1 MEPSRKA
8 QLSLA
13 LITLAGLAPFLNK
26 QFNIDDPLFLW
37 TAQQIAAHPLDPFG
51 FSVNWTGA
59 PEPMWHA
66 MQNPPLCSCFI
77 ANVASVFGWSEV
89 ILHAAVLTKYFG
101 ITLLPLLAVYT
112 LAHDRRCWAQL
123 LWFCFPI
130 VAVALYDFLSQA
142 QYGHALFV
150 SAANYSREVAA
161 KYKVPL
167 PAQIFTGLAFV
178 GGCIFSVAFFVPIRW
193 CRFLIGAAI
202 LLFLALVAAFYFF
215 VPRQSHYQVN
225 NALICAEGAAFAAA
239 GLGILALALI
249 G

>member
-77 ANVASVFGWSEV
+77 ASVASVFGWSEV
-89 ILHAAVLTKYFG
+89 TLHAAFLLWAVPAVLGTF
-101 ITLLPLLAVYT
+101 TLGQRFCRNLDFQSVRPAPKAFRAEESIPSNPSVRW
-112 LAHDRRCWAQL
+112 HDRPKVYVPFAAAL
-123 LWFCFPI
+123 LTLFAPAF
-130 VAVALYDFLSQA
+130 
-142 QYGHALFV
+142 FV
-150 SAANYSREVAA
+150 SA
-161 KYKVPL
+161 
-167 PAQIFTGLAFV
+167 T
-178 GGCIFSVAFFVPIRW
+178 SVM
-193 CRFLIGAAI
+193 
-202 LLFLALVAAFYFF
+202 
-215 VPRQSHYQVN
+215 
-225 NALICAEGAAFAAA
+225 
-239 GLGILALALI
+239 
-249 G
+249 

>member
-77 ANVASVFGWSEV
+77 ASVASVFGWSEV
-89 ILHAAVLTKYFG
+89 ILHAAFLPWAVAAVLGTF
-101 ITLLPLLAVYT
+101 TLGQRFCRNLDFQSVRPAPKAFRLKRAFPAIRASGGTTARRFMFLSP
-112 LAHDRRCWAQL
+112 RRCL
-123 LWFCFPI
+123 LCSLQPFSSPPPASCAMSCSWHSTFGRWSSGFAGSIKNAGGFSHSRCFSFPP
-130 VAVALYDFLSQA
+130 LS
-142 QYGHALFV
+142 
-150 SAANYSREVAA
+150 
-161 KYKVPL
+161 
-167 PAQIFTGLAFV
+167 
-178 GGCIFSVAFFVPIRW
+178 
-193 CRFLIGAAI
+193 
-202 LLFLALVAAFYFF
+202 
-215 VPRQSHYQVN
+215 
-225 NALICAEGAAFAAA
+225 
-239 GLGILALALI
+239 
-249 G
+249 